1 MDLIK
6 EIEKL
11 LYFQECV
18 TVPNFGSFLVNN
30 TKVKI
35 DYRRGKFISPKRKV
49 SFNALIKQNDGILA
63 KYIASNQNVSYK
75 YALEEIDEKIK
86 IWFNKI
92 KIDTLIFKNI
102 GEFYLNTENKICFQ
116 AYNTE
121 NFSHNFYGLEDFN
134 RLPLNESEL
143 KIITNKEKNT
153 KNIIMDNDKNEN
165 LAFEPESKNSA
176 KKGKFK
182 IVAIIT
188 SLIVLSVLGYYFGN
202 EYIQNE
208 RIRSTEIAQ
217 KKIKNNVQKATFDIG
232 SISSLE
238 LNVKANIETVQD
250 DSVLVEQGDFYSV
263 IAGSFRDERNAD
275 KLLNKLKS
283 EGFDASYAKN
293 SPSGLFRVA
302 YGRLK
307 TKREAYQLLNFVK
320 FTLEHDAWY
329 LVE

>member
-1 MDLIK
+1 MDLVK

-11 LYFQECV
+11 LYFHECV
-18 TVPNFGSFLVNN
+18 TVPNFGSFLVSN
-30 TKVKI
+30 TSAKI
-35 DYRRGKFISPKRKV
+35 DFKIGKFVSPKRKI
-49 SFNALIKQNDGILA
+49 SFNALIKQNDGVLA
-63 KYIASNQNVSYK
+63 KYISSNKNISYQN
-75 YALEEIDEKIK
+75 ALEEIDKKIK

-92 KIDTLIFKNI
+92 QTDTLIFKNI
-102 GEFYLNTENKICFQ
+102 GEFYLSAENKLCFQ
-116 AYNTE
+116 AYNTK
-121 NFSHNFYGLEDFN
+121 NFSYNLYGLEDFE
-134 RLPLNESEL
+134 RLPLNENDL
-143 KIITNKEKNT
+143 KIIINKEKNT
-153 KNIIMDNDKNEN
+153 KNTIMNNDKNEN
-165 LAFEPESKNSA
+165 LAFEPESLNSGG
-176 KKGKFK
+176 KGKFK

-217 KKIKNNVQKATFDIG
+217 KKIKNNVQKATYEIG

-238 LNVKANIETVQD
+238 LNVKANIETVED
-250 DSVLVEQGDFYSV
+250 DRVLIEQGDFYSI
-263 IAGSFRDERNAD
+263 IAGSFRDEINAE

-283 EGFDASYAKN
+283 EGFDASFAKN
-293 SPSGLFRVA
+293 SPSGLFRIA

-320 FTLEHDAWY
+320 FTLELDAWY

>member
-1 MDLIK
+1 MDLVK
-6 EIEKL
+6 EIEEL
-11 LYFQECV
+11 LYFHECV
-18 TVPNFGSFLVNN
+18 TVPEFGSFLVSNSN
-30 TKVKI
+30 AKI
-35 DYRRGKFISPKRKV
+35 DLKIGKFVSPKRKV
-49 SFNALIKQNDGILA
+49 SFNALIKQNDGVLA
-63 KYIASNQNVSYK
+63 KYISSNKNISYQN
-75 YALEEIDEKIK
+75 ALEEINQKIK
-86 IWFNKI
+86 IWFEKI

-102 GEFYLNTENKICFQ
+102 GEFYLNAENKICFQ
-116 AYNTE
+116 PYNTK
-121 NFSHNFYGLEDFN
+121 NFSHNFYGLEDFK
-134 RLPLNESEL
+134 RLPINESEL
-143 KIITNKEKNT
+143 KIIINKEKNT

-165 LAFEPESKNSA
+165 LAFEPESKDSG

-188 SLIVLSVLGYYFGN
+188 SLVVLSVLGYYFGN

-217 KKIKNNVQKATFDIG
+217 KKIKNNVQKATYDIG

-238 LNVKANIETVQD
+238 LNVKANIETVVD
-250 DSVLVEQGDFYSV
+250 DTVLVEQGDFYSV
-263 IAGSFRDERNAD
+263 IAGSFRDERNAE
-275 KLLNKLKS
+275 KLLGKLKS
-283 EGFDASYAKN
+283 EGFDASFAKN

-320 FTLEHDAWY
+320 FTLELDAWY

>member
-1 MDLIK
+1 MDLVK
-6 EIEKL
+6 EIEEL
-11 LYFQECV
+11 LYFHECV
-18 TVPNFGSFLVNN
+18 TVPEFGSFLVSNSN
-30 TKVKI
+30 AKVDLKI
-35 DYRRGKFISPKRKV
+35 GKFVSPKRKV
-49 SFNALIKQNDGILA
+49 SFNSLIKQNDGILA
-63 KYIASNQNVSYK
+63 KYISSNKNISYQN
-75 YALEEIDEKIK
+75 ALEEINEKIK
-86 IWFNKI
+86 IWFEKI

-102 GEFYLNTENKICFQ
+102 GEFYLNAENKICFQ
-116 AYNTE
+116 AYNTK
-121 NFSHNFYGLEDFN
+121 NFSHDFYGLEDFK
-134 RLPLNESEL
+134 RLPINESEL
-143 KIITNKEKNT
+143 KIITNKEKNS

-165 LAFEPESKNSA
+165 LAFEPESKDSG

-188 SLIVLSVLGYYFGN
+188 SLVVLSVLGYYFGN

-217 KKIKNNVQKATFDIG
+217 KKIKNNVQKATYDIG

-238 LNVKANIETVQD
+238 LNVKANIETVVD
-250 DSVLVEQGDFYSV
+250 DTILVEQGDFYSV
-263 IAGSFRDERNAD
+263 IAGSFRDERNAE
-275 KLLNKLKS
+275 KLLGKLKS
-283 EGFDASYAKN
+283 EGFDASFAKN

-320 FTLEHDAWY
+320 FTLELDAWY

>member
-11 LYFQECV
+11 LYFHECV
-18 TVPNFGSFLVNN
+18 TVPNFGSFLVSN
-30 TKVKI
+30 TKAKI
-35 DYRRGKFISPKRKV
+35 DFKRGKFISPKRKV

-63 KYIASNQNVSYK
+63 KYISSNQNVSYK
-75 YALEEIDEKIK
+75 YALDEIDEKIK
-86 IWFNKI
+86 IWFQKI

-153 KNIIMDNDKNEN
+153 KNIIMNNDKNEN
-165 LAFEPESKNSA
+165 LAFEPESKDSA

-202 EYIQNE
+202 EYVQNE

-238 LNVKANIETVQD
+238 LNVKAVIETVED
-250 DSVLVEQGDFYSV
+250 DTVLVEQGDFYSV

-293 SPSGLFRVA
+293 SPSGLFRIA

-320 FTLEHDAWY
+320 FTLELDAWY

>member
-1 MDLIK
+1 MDLVK
-6 EIEKL
+6 EIEEL
-11 LYFQECV
+11 LYLHECV
-18 TVPNFGSFLVNN
+18 TVPDFGSFLVSNSKA
-30 TKVKI
+30 KVDLKI
-35 DYRRGKFISPKRKV
+35 GKFVSPKRKV

-63 KYIASNQNVSYK
+63 KYISSSKNISYQN
-75 YALEEIDEKIK
+75 ALEEINQKIK
-86 IWFNKI
+86 KWFDKI
-92 KIDTLIFKNI
+92 KIDTLILKNI
-102 GEFYLNTENKICFQ
+102 GEFYLNPENKICFK
-116 AYNTE
+116 AYNTK

-134 RLPLNESEL
+134 RLPMNESEL
-143 KIITNKEKNT
+143 KIINKEKNT

-165 LAFEPESKNSA
+165 LAFEPESKDSG

-188 SLIVLSVLGYYFGN
+188 CLVALSVLGYYFGN

-217 KKIKNNVQKATFDIG
+217 KKIKNNVQKATYDIG

-238 LNVKANIETVQD
+238 LNVRANIETVED
-250 DSVLVEQGDFYSV
+250 DTVLVEQGNFYSV
-263 IAGSFRDERNAD
+263 IAGSFRDERNAE
-275 KLLNKLKS
+275 KLLGKLKS
-283 EGFDASYAKN
+283 EGFAASFAKN

-320 FTLEHDAWY
+320 FTLELDAWY

>member
-165 LAFEPESKNSA
+165 LAFEPESKTSA

-238 LNVKANIETVQD
+238 LNVKATIETVED
-250 DSVLVEQGDFYSV
+250 DTVLIEQGDFYSV
-263 IAGSFRDERNAD
+263 IAGSFRDERNAE

-302 YGRLK
+302 YGRLE

-320 FTLEHDAWY
+320 FTLELDAWY

>member
-1 MDLIK
+1 MDLVK
-6 EIEKL
+6 KIEKL
-11 LYFQECV
+11 LYFHECV
-18 TVPNFGSFLVNN
+18 TVPNFGSFLVSN
-30 TKVKI
+30 TKAKI
-35 DYRRGKFISPKRKV
+35 DFKRGKFISPKRKV

-63 KYIASNQNVSYK
+63 KYISSNQNVSYK
-75 YALEEIDEKIK
+75 YALDEIDEKIK
-86 IWFNKI
+86 IWFQKI

-165 LAFEPESKNSA
+165 LAFEPESKDSA

-202 EYIQNE
+202 EYVQNE

-238 LNVKANIETVQD
+238 LNVKANIETVED
-250 DSVLVEQGDFYSV
+250 DTVLVEQGDFYSV

-320 FTLEHDAWY
+320 FTLELDAWY

>member
-11 LYFQECV
+11 LYFHECV
-18 TVPNFGSFLVNN
+18 TVPNFGSFLVSN
-30 TKVKI
+30 TKAKI
-35 DYRRGKFISPKRKV
+35 DFKRGKFISPKRKV

-63 KYIASNQNVSYK
+63 KYISSNQNVSYK

-86 IWFNKI
+86 IWFQKI

-165 LAFEPESKNSA
+165 LAFEPESKDSA

-202 EYIQNE
+202 EYVQNE

-238 LNVKANIETVQD
+238 LNFKAVIETVED
-250 DSVLVEQGDFYSV
+250 DTVLVEQGDFYSV

-293 SPSGLFRVA
+293 SPSGLFRIA

-320 FTLEHDAWY
+320 FTLELDAWY

>member
-11 LYFQECV
+11 LYFHECV
-18 TVPNFGSFLVNN
+18 TVPNFGSFLVSN
-30 TKVKI
+30 TKAKI
-35 DYRRGKFISPKRKV
+35 DFKRGKFISPKRKV

-63 KYIASNQNVSYK
+63 KYISSNQNVSYK

-86 IWFNKI
+86 IWFQKI

-165 LAFEPESKNSA
+165 LAFEPESKDSA

-202 EYIQNE
+202 EYVQNE

-217 KKIKNNVQKATFDIG
+217 KKIKNTVQKATFDIG

-238 LNVKANIETVQD
+238 LNVKAVIETVED
-250 DSVLVEQGDFYSV
+250 DTVLVEQGDFYSV

-293 SPSGLFRVA
+293 SPSGLFRIA

-320 FTLEHDAWY
+320 FTLELDAWY

>member
-11 LYFQECV
+11 LYFHECV
-18 TVPNFGSFLVNN
+18 TVPNFGSFLVSK
-30 TKVKI
+30 TKAKI
-35 DYRRGKFISPKRKV
+35 DFKRGKFISPKRKV

-63 KYIASNQNVSYK
+63 KYISSNQNVSYK

-86 IWFNKI
+86 IWFQKI

-165 LAFEPESKNSA
+165 LAFEPESKVSA

-202 EYIQNE
+202 EYVQNE

-238 LNVKANIETVQD
+238 LNVKANIETVED
-250 DSVLVEQGDFYSV
+250 DTVLVEQGDFYSV

-320 FTLEHDAWY
+320 FTLELDAWY

>member
-1 MDLIK
+1 MDLVK
-6 EIEKL
+6 EIEEL
-11 LYFQECV
+11 LHFHECV
-18 TVPNFGSFLVNN
+18 TVPDFGSFLVSNSN
-30 TKVKI
+30 AKVDLKI
-35 DYRRGKFISPKRKV
+35 GKFVSPKRKV

-63 KYIASNQNVSYK
+63 KYISSNKNISYQN
-75 YALEEIDEKIK
+75 ALEEINQKIK
-86 IWFNKI
+86 IWFEKI

-102 GEFYLNTENKICFQ
+102 GEFYLNAENKICFQ
-116 AYNTE
+116 AYNTK
-121 NFSHNFYGLEDFN
+121 NFSHDFYGLEDFK
-134 RLPLNESEL
+134 RLPIKESEL
-143 KIITNKEKNT
+143 KIIINKEKNT

-165 LAFEPESKNSA
+165 LAFEPESKDSA

-182 IVAIIT
+182 VVAIIT

-202 EYIQNE
+202 EYVQNE

-217 KKIKNNVQKATFDIG
+217 KKIKNNVQKATYDIG

-238 LNVKANIETVQD
+238 LNVKANIETVED
-250 DSVLVEQGDFYSV
+250 DTVLIEQGDFYSV
-263 IAGSFRDERNAD
+263 IAGSFRDERNAE

-320 FTLEHDAWY
+320 FTLELDAWY

>member
-1 MDLIK
+1 MDLVK
-6 EIEKL
+6 DIEEL
-11 LYFQECV
+11 LHFHECV
-18 TVPNFGSFLVNN
+18 TVPDFGSFLVSNSN
-30 TKVKI
+30 AKVDLKI
-35 DYRRGKFISPKRKV
+35 GKFVSPKRKV

-63 KYIASNQNVSYK
+63 KYISSSKNISYQN
-75 YALEEIDEKIK
+75 ALEEINKKIK
-86 IWFNKI
+86 IWFEKI

-102 GEFYLNTENKICFQ
+102 GEFYLNAENKICFQ
-116 AYNTE
+116 AYNTK
-121 NFSHNFYGLEDFN
+121 NFSHDFYGLEDFK
-134 RLPLNESEL
+134 RLPINESEL
-143 KIITNKEKNT
+143 KIIMNKEKNT

-165 LAFEPESKNSA
+165 LAFEPESKDSG

-188 SLIVLSVLGYYFGN
+188 SLVVLSVLGYYFGN

-217 KKIKNNVQKATFDIG
+217 KKIKNNVQNATYDIG

-238 LNVKANIETVQD
+238 LNVKANIETVED
-250 DSVLVEQGDFYSV
+250 DTVLVEQGDFYSV
-263 IAGSFRDERNAD
+263 IAGSFRDERNAE
-275 KLLNKLKS
+275 KLLGKLKS
-283 EGFDASYAKN
+283 EGFDASFAKN

-320 FTLEHDAWY
+320 FTLELDAWY

>member
-1 MDLIK
+1 MDLVK
-6 EIEKL
+6 EIEEL
-11 LYFQECV
+11 LYFHECV
-18 TVPNFGSFLVNN
+18 TVPEFGSFLVSNSN
-30 TKVKI
+30 AKVDLKI
-35 DYRRGKFISPKRKV
+35 GKFVSPKRKV
-49 SFNALIKQNDGILA
+49 SFNSLIKQNDGILA
-63 KYIASNQNVSYK
+63 KYISSNKKISYQN
-75 YALEEIDEKIK
+75 ALEEINQKIK
-86 IWFNKI
+86 IWYEKI

-102 GEFYLNTENKICFQ
+102 GEFYLNAENKICFQ
-116 AYNTE
+116 AYNTK
-121 NFSHNFYGLEDFN
+121 NFSHNFYGLEDFK
-134 RLPLNESEL
+134 RLPINESEL
-143 KIITNKEKNT
+143 KIIMNKEKNT

-165 LAFEPESKNSA
+165 LAFEPESKDSG

-182 IVAIIT
+182 IVAIIS
-188 SLIVLSVLGYYFGN
+188 SLVVLSVLGYYFGN

-217 KKIKNNVQKATFDIG
+217 KKIKNNVQKATYDIG

-238 LNVKANIETVQD
+238 LNVKANIETVED

-263 IAGSFRDERNAD
+263 IAGSFRDERNAE
-275 KLLNKLKS
+275 KLLGKLKS
-283 EGFDASYAKN
+283 EGFDASFAKN

-320 FTLEHDAWY
+320 FTLELDAWY